1 MPRIR
6 IPENLG
12 ECEVII
18 AKAGNY
24 AVWNRK
30 SGKNKF
36 LVACKNREQADEV
49 LKKIKNND
57 HDGELW
63 L

>member
-6 IPENLG
+6 IPKNLG
-12 ECEVII
+12 ECEIII
-18 AKAGNY
+18 AKSGNY

-36 LVACKNREQADEV
+36 LFACKNREQAEELLKTLQNKDHQDEV
-49 LKKIKNND
+49 
-57 HDGELW
+57 W